1 MQKSSLYV
9 LLLAALCA
17 CKKDEEGPVPQEDN
31 TTTLEVQVYNTLN
44 WSSNQP
50 AGTLTPGAT
59 VMLYK
64 SRALYNSNTAAYTQS
79 TDANGKAT
87 FAKIDTGTYYIVA
100 RTAEASNLLDATQ
113 VDGAYVGYVA
123 DSVYQTQV
131 SVATGPVSN
140 LAFPGNFM
148 LQDLNFD
155 GKIDLSDRT
164 LLPAQSARV
173 TTNTTVS
180 ARILIGKLDN
190 RPDPNFANEA
200 AVNEAL
206 QATYASLSKWHELQ
220 VSIDAVYTDDYDCGS
235 LGAEWCTLN
244 GYADVVNTNAT
255 AARFWKEGYQVISQL
270 NRVIAY
276 APKVQDA
283 NMTTAEKD
291 RFVALAKGMKG
302 YVYLNLIN
310 YFGGVPILDSI
321 NMLPG
326 ASRATEAQSYNYTEG
341 LLNDAFQV
349 ISDNDAVMNQQAIN
363 ALMARLY
370 LQQGRF
376 TEARSRANVVIS
388 RTELY
393 QLQDTTLIFSQPN
406 NKEIIW
412 QTAAAPQTAPL
423 TSIFNR
429 GAFLPEI
436 RLSEMVFINVECLLV
451 AGNLQMATD
460 ILNVLIEREH
470 RTPLQYDGN
479 ASFATTLREALQA
492 HHKRHMRL
500 EGVRFAA
507 LKRWNMVTPVLAP
520 LGFEEHNRYLPIPEE
535 ILEAYPNIFQ
545 NAGY

>member
-17 CKKDEEGPVPQEDN
+17 CKKDEERPVPQEDN

-59 VMLYK
+59 VLLYK
-64 SRALYNSNTAAYTQS
+64 SRALYNSNTAAYTQT

-100 RTAEASNLLDATQ
+100 RTAEASNVLDATQ

-123 DSVYQTQV
+123 DSVYQTQTE
-131 SVATGPVSN
+131 VAVGPTSS
-140 LAFPGNFM
+140 LAFPGNLR
-148 LQDLNFD
+148 LQDLNGD
-155 GKIDLSDRT
+155 SKIDLNDKT
-164 LLPAQSARV
+164 LLPAQSARA
-173 TTNTTVS
+173 TANATVS

-190 RPDPNFANEA
+190 RPDPNFANKA

-244 GYADVVNTNAT
+244 GYTGVVNTNAT
-255 AARFWKEGYQVISQL
+255 TSRFWKDGYQIISQL

-302 YVYLNLIN
+302 YVYLNLVN
-310 YFGGVPILDSI
+310 YFGGVPRLDSI
-321 NMLPG
+321 NMLPS
-326 ASRATEAQSYNYTEG
+326 ASRLSEAATHTYIEG
-341 LLNDAFQV
+341 MLTDAFQV
-349 ISDNDAVMNQQAIN
+349 ITDDEAVMNQQAIN
-363 ALMARLY
+363 ALFARLY
-370 LQQGRF
+370 LQQARF
-376 TEARSRANVVIS
+376 VEARSRANVVIS
-388 RTELY
+388 RTALY

-436 RLSEMVFINVECLLV
+436 RLSEMFFIRAECYL
-451 AGNLQMATD
+451 ATADLQIATD
-460 ILNVLIEREH
+460 ALNVLIEREH

-479 ASFATTLREALQA
+479 ASFAEVLREALQA
-492 HHKRHMRL
+492 HQKRHMRL
-500 EGVRFAA
+500 EGIRFAA
-507 LKRWNMVTPVLAP
+507 LKRWNMLMPVLAP
-520 LGFEEHNRYLPIPEE
+520 LGFEEYNRYLPIPQE
-535 ILEAYPNIFQ
+535 IIEAYPGIYQ